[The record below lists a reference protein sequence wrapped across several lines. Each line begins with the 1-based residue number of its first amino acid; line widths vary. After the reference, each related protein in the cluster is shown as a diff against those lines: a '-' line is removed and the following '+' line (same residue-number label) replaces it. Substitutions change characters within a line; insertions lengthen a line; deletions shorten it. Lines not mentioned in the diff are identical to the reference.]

1 MAKKQI
7 KLVVDLIVSID
18 TDKTTPEQFVENLSF
33 RIPRAYMNEEIIA
46 TKVAVVDSIKVTLAP
61 TITARAEIDLTY
73 RDDKITA
80 SELVVRV
87 GHAVDQLLTPKLAV
101 TAVDEVC
108 VITWPDPHTLPPLL
122 SERTVENPPKP

>member
-46 TKVAVVDSIKVTLAP
+46 TKVAVVDSIKMTLAP
-61 TITARAEIDLTY
+61 TE
-73 RDDKITA
+73 
-80 SELVVRV
+80 
-87 GHAVDQLLTPKLAV
+87 
-101 TAVDEVC
+101 
-108 VITWPDPHTLPPLL
+108 
-122 SERTVENPPKP
+122 